1 MISFSDE
8 QIKLLRQ
15 ICQNLEQK
23 SEFASRLDLD
33 IDTVGGGV
41 KFGEILDG
49 DGKPSGL
56 SIKGIYKTEDSQAN
70 LFLSLDRRGEGKLYD
85 MRDLRFD
92 IGSILGM
99 LKKFGIEKTR
109 IVLNFKEIQLGR
121 NDGPKYLRND
131 FTFSELKDAERVA
144 SDYNSSIY
152 YSEYLDSKV
161 FRFTKANIF
170 DQLLEEGILWNL
182 DQVKRANLVVDKLID
197 VIKKEKLSPLQTVAF
212 ISAFAFKNFS
222 YSHFEPPVDP
232 NYIKL
237 KGEIHNN
244 IVAAVNCKEIQ
255 CVGYDQFFN
264 AIARDLFYHFMNNGD
279 HLISESIGIQ
289 NPRENHGGHA
299 VSVVDLKDEKYGVGD
314 RFLVDINLNS
324 LNILKRPRSDFNLQ
338 RFPNTKDVDNNLFDR
353 NGNQIDSKDF
363 LERICMCPL
372 CTDFDGYRYVPPKLY
387 GKYFAQD
394 RHEQSDKK
402 FFGPKYKSFK
412 VLHLSKMSNKDCV
425 KLMSKVYD
433 DIKDVKIPSIEDLFR
448 QPVDKEPNL

>member
-8 QIKLLRQ
+8 QIKLLYQ
-15 ICQNLEQK
+15 ICQNSEQK
-23 SEFASRLDLD
+23 PEFVSRLDLD
-33 IDTVGGGV
+33 MDTAGGGV

-49 DGKPSGL
+49 DGKSSGL
-56 SIKGIYKTEDSQAN
+56 SIKGIYKTGDAQAD
-70 LFLSLDRRGEGKLYD
+70 LFISLKRHGEGKLYN

-109 IVLNFKEIQLGR
+109 IVLDFKEIQFGR

-152 YSEYLDSKV
+152 YSEYLGSKN
-161 FRFTKANIF
+161 FWSTKTNTI
-170 DQLLEEGILWNL
+170 DQWLGAGILWDI
-182 DQVKRANLVVDKLID
+182 DQVKRANIVVDKL
-197 VIKKEKLSPLQTVAF
+197 VNMIKQEKLSPLQTVAF

-222 YSHFEPPVDP
+222 YSNFDP
-232 NYIKL
+232 YGTNL

-289 NPRENHGGHA
+289 NTRENNGGHA

-394 RHEQSDKK
+394 RHERSDKK